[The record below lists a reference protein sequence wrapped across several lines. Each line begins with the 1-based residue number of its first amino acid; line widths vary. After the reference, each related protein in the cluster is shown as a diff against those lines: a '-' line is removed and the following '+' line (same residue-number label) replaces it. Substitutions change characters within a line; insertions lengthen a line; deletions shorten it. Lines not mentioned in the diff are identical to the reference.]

1 MASSFEKSVKG
12 GTKIKVC
19 LPALPIVLPAAISP
33 RNPLS
38 SDLLTVAPHQLAA
51 PKSKYVEHILV
62 ATHAGEAGV
71 AEIFRALTNRL
82 RDSTWTIV
90 FKSLIIVHLMIREG
104 EPEVTLKYL
113 AQNPSRKLAI
123 NHFTEGML
131 NLAADIRRLAPRRSL
146 EWKKFQFRK
155 LFASMS
161 PVLGFRLQFWTS
173 DQRSNMREM
182 LMICVDSANT
192 RS

>member
-1 MASSFEKSVKG
+1 M
-12 GTKIKVC
+12 
-19 LPALPIVLPAAISP
+19 PIHPP
-33 RNPLS
+33 RHANAY
-38 SDLLTVAPHQLAA
+38 TQLAA

-113 AQNPSRKLAI
+113 AQNPQRKLAI
-123 NHFTEGML
+123 NSFTEGTCGGL
-131 NLAADIRRLAPRRSL
+131 
-146 EWKKFQFRK
+146 
-155 LFASMS
+155 
-161 PVLGFRLQFWTS
+161 
-173 DQRSNMREM
+173 
-182 LMICVDSANT
+182 
-192 RS
+192 